1 MMVFMLAV
9 MVVVVMMMMV
19 VTSMIMSLSRPV
31 FMSKFYWFARRMN
44 ILSGTASE

>member
-9 MVVVVMMMMV
+9 MVVVMVMMV

-31 FMSKFYWFARRMN
+31 FMSKFYRFARRMN